1 MGRNGIA
8 TAPATT
14 MTMAS
19 TEAKMGRSMKKLTNT
34 ASAPGR
40 WRKRLHR
47 GLYPHPGPDL
57 LETLDHHVLA
67 GLHAVLDDPQRPYTC
82 AHPNGAHLHGPVRCD
97 HEQRRG
103 ALAFLDR
110 GLRHDER
117 VGELREEGA
126 KPHVLARLK
135 QPRRIRKDG
144 TQGEGARAR
153 VHGAVNEIDPSVMRV
168 GAVVG
173 QRDGDAGGR
182 WPAGFPH
189 GERLALAHAE
199 ADVHRIDRG
208 HRGEQRGLAL
218 SDE

>member
-1 MGRNGIA
+1 MFSTPLTCCSMGVVTVCSTTSALAPGYVASTTTCGGVISGNIAIGRNGIA

-34 ASAPGR
+34 ASAPGG

-47 GLYPHPGPDL
+47 GLHAHPGPDL

-126 KPHVLARLK
+126 KPHVLARLE

-144 TQGEGARAR
+144 TK
-153 VHGAVNEIDPSVMRV
+153 
-168 GAVVG
+168 
-173 QRDGDAGGR
+173 
-182 WPAGFPH
+182 
-189 GERLALAHAE
+189 
-199 ADVHRIDRG
+199 
-208 HRGEQRGLAL
+208 
-218 SDE
+218 

>member
-40 WRKRLHR
+40 WRERLHR
-47 GLYPHPGPDL
+47 RLHAHPGPDL
-57 LETLDHHVLA
+57 LKTLDDHVLA
-67 GLHAVLDDPQRPYTC
+67 GLHAVLDDPQRPHTC
-82 AHPNGAHLHGPVRCD
+82 AHPNGAHLHGPVRRD

-103 ALAFLDR
+103 ALALLDR

-117 VGELREEGA
+117 VGELGEEGA
-126 KPHVLARLK
+126 EPHVLARLE

-144 TQGEGARAR
+144 AQGEGPRAR
-153 VHGAVNEIDPSVMRV
+153 VHGAVDEIDLSVMRI

-173 QRDGDAGGR
+173 QRDRDAGGR
-182 WPAGFPH
+182 WLAWFP
-189 GERLALAHAE
+189 
-199 ADVHRIDRG
+199 
-208 HRGEQRGLAL
+208 
-218 SDE
+218 